1 MLSEKTI
8 KKLVL
13 CGIVGVLLFVTGCSS
28 CKQIPAGNTGIK
40 VRMGAVQE
48 SSLNEGINFKLP
60 FIEKIVLMDNRTQK
74 TSAEGNASSSDMQ
87 SVDYKVAVNFRVN
100 PEKSAT
106 LFQKVGESY
115 SDTIISPSI
124 QESTKSVMAKYTAE
138 GLIQNRVVI
147 GEEIRKALEEK
158 IGNYGIVIE
167 SIAIE
172 NFNFSE
178 EFNKAIEAKQTAQQQ
193 ALKAQEDLNR
203 IKIEGEQKIVQAQA
217 EADANNIK
225 ANSIDDKI
233 LKQMWIEKWNGQM
246 PTVYGGEN
254 IMDVSSL
261 VNQGG
266 NQ

>member
-8 KKLVL
+8 KKLILSCIIGGVVL
-13 CGIVGVLLFVTGCSS
+13 ISGCSS
-28 CKQIPAGNTGIK
+28 CKQVPAGNTGIK

-48 SSLNEGINFKLP
+48 TSLSEGLNFKIP

-87 SVDYKVAVNFRVN
+87 SIDYKVAINFRVN
-100 PEKSAT
+100 PEKSAN

-115 SDTIISPSI
+115 SDTIISPAI
-124 QESTKSVMAKYTAE
+124 QESTKSIMAKYTAE
-138 GLIQNRVVI
+138 GLIQNRVAI
-147 GEEIRKALEEK
+147 GEEIRAILEEK
-158 IGNYGIVIE
+158 IGKYGIVIE
-167 SIAIE
+167 SVSIE

-178 EFNKAIEAKQTAQQQ
+178 EFDKAIEAKQTAQQQ

-203 IKIEGEQKIVQAQA
+203 IKIEGEQKVVQAQA
-217 EADANNIK
+217 EAEANNIK

-233 LKQMWIEKWNGQM
+233 LRQMWIEKWDGKM
-246 PTVYGGEN
+246 PTVYGGNN
-254 IMDVSSL
+254 IMDVSSMM
-261 VNQGG
+261 NQGG